1 VGDPPRPADRH
12 PADPATHRLLAG
24 FGIGP
29 DALIGFGGQSRVYA
43 LDEARVLRILRR
55 PADPEALRR
64 LAGFLS
70 QIDGRLAYRT
80 PRIATIDPAGRFTIE
95 RRIAGQ
101 SMLSLLPK
109 LSGEARQTALRS
121 FAEGAEAV
129 AAVTFPGRPFGQ
141 ILAAAPLTA
150 PTFAGYLR
158 LALDR
163 FVARNGATI
172 AAAVG
177 EVEALRAE
185 ALALLD
191 RVPEPDAQFLVHG
204 DYFPG
209 NVLLDDRL
217 AVSGLVDF
225 SEWTVVG
232 DPALDIAGAALF
244 LEMIAEAT
252 EGDVAAVRA
261 IVLARHGP
269 AILPAARFY
278 RAYAAFAVADPDAGG
293 SLYPKMFPWALATLK
308 ALKAGTLE
316 A

>member
-1 VGDPPRPADRH
+1 ML
-12 PADPATHRLLAG
+12 RL
-24 FGIGP
+24 
-29 DALIGFGGQSRVYA
+29 
-43 LDEARVLRILRR
+43 LRR
-55 PADPEALRR
+55 PADPDALRR
-64 LAGFLS
+64 LAGFLGA
-70 QIDGRLAYRT
+70 IDGRIACPT
-80 PRIATIDPAGRFTIE
+80 TRIETIDPAGRFTIE
-95 RRIAGQ
+95 RRLKGT
-101 SMLSLLPK
+101 SMLALLPT
-109 LSGEARQTALRS
+109 LSGVARQKALRS

-141 ILAAAPLTA
+141 ILAEEPLTA
-150 PTFAGYLR
+150 PTWAGYLR

-191 RVPEPDAQFLVHG
+191 KVPEPGAKFLVHG

-209 NVLLDDRL
+209 NVLLDESL

-225 SEWTVVG
+225 SEWTVIG

-244 LEMIAEAT
+244 LEMIAAAT
-252 EGDVAAVRA
+252 PGDVAAVRA

-278 RAYAAFAVADPDAGG
+278 RAYAAFAVADPAAGG
-293 SLYPKMFPWALATLK
+293 SLYPEMFPWALATLR
-308 ALKAGTLE
+308 ALKAGTL
-316 A
+316 AA

>member
-1 VGDPPRPADRH
+1 M
-12 PADPATHRLLAG
+12 
-24 FGIGP
+24 
-29 DALIGFGGQSRVYA
+29 IGFGGQSLVYA
-43 LDEARVLRILRR
+43 LDNARVLRILRR
-55 PADPEALRR
+55 PADPDALRR
-64 LAGFLS
+64 LAGFLGA
-70 QIDGRLAYRT
+70 IDGRIACPT
-80 PRIATIDPAGRFTIE
+80 TRIETIDPAGRFTIE
-95 RRIAGQ
+95 RRLGGT
-101 SMLSLLPK
+101 SMLALLPG
-109 LSGEARQTALRS
+109 LSGEARQRALRA
-121 FAEGAEAV
+121 FAEGAEAI

-150 PTFAGYLR
+150 PTWAGYLR

-177 EVEALRAE
+177 SVEALRAE

-191 RVPEPDAQFLVHG
+191 KVPEPRARFLVHG

-209 NVLLDDRL
+209 NVLLDESL

-225 SEWTVVG
+225 SDWTVVG

-244 LEMIAEAT
+244 LEMIAAAT
-252 EGDVAAVRA
+252 PADVAAVRA

-269 AILPAARFY
+269 AILPAARFT
-278 RAYAAFAVADPDAGG
+278 RAYAAFAVADPGAGG

-308 ALKAGTLE
+308 ALKAGRIE